1 MHLNTKNK
9 NLKSFKV
16 YIIGINKYTVTTCN
30 EDFRKQKTQNNLM
43 LQFHKNS
50 PEMGKCI
57 IYRKTSNNL
66 NPETWISL
74 KISSYTYSIHRP
86 PSSKSFA
93 ERKHKYEEKH
103 SSIQQPQ
110 CNAFFDSWT
119 SWQQCLQNIKKKK
132 FKFCSAQ
139 PLW

>member
-1 MHLNTKNK
+1 MHLNTNNK

-30 EDFRKQKTQNNLM
+30 EDFRKKKTQNNLM
-43 LQFHKNS
+43 LQFHENS
-50 PEMGKCI
+50 LEMGKCI

-74 KISSYTYSIHRP
+74 KISSCTYSIHQS

-103 SSIQQPQ
+103 SSIHQPQ
-110 CNAFFDSWT
+110 CSKQIPSGNNVSRTFER
-119 SWQQCLQNIKKKK
+119 NILK
-132 FKFCSAQ
+132 
-139 PLW
+139 PLPVPHLR